1 MIIGIQSIES
11 GLKRFKL
18 SKKNIDLVKGI
29 IEKQLFLYKNLK
41 LDPSNVSLIIFSNGL
56 GGIESIRV
64 FDHNNIP
71 IENLDLSYEK
81 SKRFSSFEDSKI
93 DFVFW
98 VSFFD
103 NGETVSI
110 VRGKLSDM
118 LNLSYKKAKSVTYG
132 ITDGKDV
139 LKIDISQQDV
149 KGTDY
154 EVLKN
159 AIAYTFK
166 KQTGRNC
173 MNLDCMAVT
182 YC

>member
-1 MIIGIQSIES
+1 MIVGIQSVES

-18 SKKNIDLVKGI
+18 SKKNIELVKGI

-41 LDPSNVSLIIFSNGL
+41 LDPSNVSLIIFSTGV
-56 GGIESIRV
+56 GGVDCIRV

-81 SKRFSSFEDSKI
+81 SKHFGTFEENKV

-103 NGETVSI
+103 NGENISI
-110 VRGKLSDM
+110 VRGKVSDM
-118 LNLSYKKAKSVTYG
+118 LGLSYKKAKSVTYG
-132 ITDGKDV
+132 VTDGRFV
-139 LKIDISQQDV
+139 LKVDISQQDV
-149 KGTDY
+149 KGTEY

-166 KQTGRNC
+166 KQTGQNC
-173 MNLDCMAVT
+173 CNLDCMAVT